1 MSNTRL
7 KLNDKF
13 LRTLAF
19 LWSAF
24 AIFYITAI
32 SFFSIPEANI
42 RFVDTI
48 IGFLLGTII
57 SAIIQFFYGSS
68 LGSKEKDMAK
78 ETDDVNE

>member
-1 MSNTRL
+1 MEDRQIET
-7 KLNDKF
+7 DKF
-13 LRTLAF
+13 LRRLAY

-24 AIFYITAI
+24 AIFYITSI
-32 SFFSIPEANI
+32 SFFSIPAENV

-68 LGSKEKDMAK
+68 LGSKQKDEQQQSSA
-78 ETDDVNE
+78 E

>member
-7 KLNDKF
+7 IQNDKF

-19 LWSAF
+19 IWSAF

-32 SFFSIPEANI
+32 SFFTIPEANI

-68 LGSKEKDMAK
+68 LGSKEKDMK
-78 ETDDVNE
+78 ETDNANE